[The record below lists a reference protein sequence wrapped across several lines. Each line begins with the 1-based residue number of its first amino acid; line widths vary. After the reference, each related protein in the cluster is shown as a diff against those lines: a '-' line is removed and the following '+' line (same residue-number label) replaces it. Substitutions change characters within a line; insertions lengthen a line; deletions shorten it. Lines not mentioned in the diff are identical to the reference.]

1 MKSNLYELTEA
12 WKNIQELVDD
22 EETPFEQ
29 LESAIKNIDQAL
41 EEKAD
46 GYAKII
52 RMLEGE
58 AAAIKAEETRLSGM
72 RKAKENRIMALKKS
86 LEEAMI
92 TTGKKKF
99 KTTLFG
105 FNVQRNPPSVSVQDE
120 DKIPEEYWRV
130 QRSLN
135 RRDILAALR
144 DGKEIPGAEI
154 ISTESLRI
162 R

>member
-1 MKSNLYELTEA
+1 MKNSLYELTEA
-12 WKNIQELVDD
+12 WKSIQALVDD
-22 EETPFEQ
+22 EEIPFEQ
-29 LESAIKNIDQAL
+29 LQSAIENIDQAL

-58 AAAIKAEETRLSGM
+58 IAAIKAEETRLSGM
-72 RKAKENRIMALKKS
+72 RKAKENRIASLKKS

-92 TTGKKKF
+92 TTGKKKI

-130 QRSLN
+130 QRSLD
-135 RRDILAALR
+135 RREILADLR

-154 ISTESLRI
+154 VSTESLRI